1 MTIDFMKKH
10 LDRYLNYA
18 KAPDN
23 IFKPR
28 DCYNV
33 AFGMAHMAAIIA
45 YEQGDVELSKE
56 IQTLWDDTYRDL
68 FLQVYYAELN
78 QQ

>member
-1 MTIDFMKKH
+1 MTIDFVKKS
-10 LDRYLNYA
+10 LNRYLNYA

-23 IFKPR
+23 GFKAR

-33 AFGMAHMAAIIA
+33 AFGMAHMAANIA
-45 YEQGDVELSKE
+45 YEQGNVELGKE
-56 IQTLWDDTYRDL
+56 IQTLWDGTYRDL

>member
-1 MTIDFMKKH
+1 MTIDFVKKH

-18 KAPDN
+18 KAPDS

-68 FLQVYYAELN
+68 FL
-78 QQ
+78 

>member
-1 MTIDFMKKH
+1 MTIDFVKKH

>member
-1 MTIDFMKKH
+1 MTIDFVKKN

-23 IFKPR
+23 GFQAR

-33 AFGMAHMAAIIA
+33 AFGMAHMAANIA
-45 YEQGDVELSKE
+45 YERGNGGAWQG
-56 IQTLWDDTYRDL
+56 
-68 FLQVYYAELN
+68 N
-78 QQ
+78 

>member
-1 MTIDFMKKH
+1 MTIDFVKKY

-18 KAPDN
+18 KTPDD
-23 IFKPR
+23 IFKAR
-28 DCYNV
+28 DCYNI
-33 AFGMAHMAAIIA
+33 AFGMVHMAANIA
-45 YEQGDVELSKE
+45 YEQGNIELGKE

>member
-1 MTIDFMKKH
+1 MTIDFVKKS
-10 LDRYLNYA
+10 LNRYLNYA

-23 IFKPR
+23 GFKAR

-33 AFGMAHMAAIIA
+33 AFGMAHMAACIA
-45 YEQGDVELSKE
+45 YEYGNGELGKE
-56 IQTLWDDTYRDL
+56 IEVLWDDTYRDL
-68 FLQVYYAELN
+68 FLQACYAELT